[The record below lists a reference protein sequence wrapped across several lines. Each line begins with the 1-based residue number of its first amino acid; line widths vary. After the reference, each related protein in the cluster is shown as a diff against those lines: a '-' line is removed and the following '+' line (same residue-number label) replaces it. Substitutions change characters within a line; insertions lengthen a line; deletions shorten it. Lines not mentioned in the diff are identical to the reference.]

1 MPWGS
6 TGSRTFRCSTL
17 PNLSAA
23 AVAVGQAPGEL
34 DWSPT
39 RGDSPS
45 STRNTIWLTS
55 SVLMTLRARIHRWL
69 SRTTPGPSFPSASQS
84 PAMGMSPAAPN
95 SKDRVPSPLR
105 RGTIHVRPRTTP
117 GSSTPSPF
125 QSPTTGMS
133 PVSPNAKV
141 SCRPV
146 ESRQFH
152 TPSRNVA
159 MSAFPSP
166 SRWPVSG
173 ISPSEPKEANPSHD
187 ADPTA
192 AFVTSQSPPVNTPGV
207 ATPSP
212 FQSAMSG
219 TP

>member
-1 MPWGS
+1 MRRVPWGS
-6 TGSRTFRCSTL
+6 TGGRTFRCSTL

-55 SVLMTLRARIHRWL
+55 SVLVTLRARIHRWL

-84 PAMGMSPAAPN
+84 PAMGMSPAAPK

-125 QSPTTGMS
+125 QSLQPVYPPCHRTRRS
-133 PVSPNAKV
+133 PADQSSPAN
-141 SCRPV
+141 SIRRRETLQC
-146 ESRQFH
+146 Q
-152 TPSRNVA
+152 PSRH
-159 MSAFPSP
+159 
-166 SRWPVSG
+166 R
-173 ISPSEPKEANPSHD
+173 HD
-187 ADPTA
+187 
-192 AFVTSQSPPVNTPGV
+192 GR
-207 ATPSP
+207 
-212 FQSAMSG
+212 
-219 TP
+219 